1 MARSAQPSAR
11 NLTIKPRMASSRGLA
26 DPEFGLVMVIV
37 ANGLAG
43 FFAAEQRVFEVT
55 DAVYR
60 ALGDEIA
67 HLRRPTTLSA

>member
-1 MARSAQPSAR
+1 
-11 NLTIKPRMASSRGLA
+11 
-26 DPEFGLVMVIV
+26 MVIV

-60 ALGDEIA
+60 ALGDEFA
-67 HLRRPTTLSA
+67 HLRRPTTTSAAPPTLST